1 MQLNSSLVRRKDMDL
16 MAPFAKTILRGS
28 HQFKSQE
35 LISNSGQNE
44 SFCQTVKHLSFFKTL
59 SLVHLMVNEILTK
72 TSVWKAIKLTSY
84 AWILA

>member
-44 SFCQTVKHLSFFKTL
+44 TVFAKHFLKLYLWF
-59 SLVHLMVNEILTK
+59 
-72 TSVWKAIKLTSY
+72 TSWSMKFSQKQAFGRR
-84 AWILA
+84 

>member
-44 SFCQTVKHLSFFKTL
+44 TVFAKQLSFFKTL